1 MKLNGTAVLPVLLL
15 LLLLLQQ
22 SHTDPEGA
30 VKKNSPAA
38 FFSYVIVLLFCSCC
52 FFFSSNPRDCARSL
66 AGRQPHHFQE
76 AVITSKLTQGGQ
88 GCVRDSGK
96 VSSDGFENCVLDIEA

>member
-1 MKLNGTAVLPVLLL
+1 MKLNGTAVLPVLLLL

-30 VKKNSPAA
+30 VKKNSPAS
-38 FFSYVIVLLFCSCC
+38 FFSYVIVLLFCSCW

-76 AVITSKLTQGGQ
+76 AVITSKLMQMSVVAGG
-88 GCVRDSGK
+88 GRGV
-96 VSSDGFENCVLDIEA
+96 